1 MPNRNKKAK
10 FQLAF
15 FYARGYLAV
24 PVLFIANAQDLL
36 EEHCLLFFRVSFVL
50 ALTLARNEVTTY
62 YGHSSSQNGH
72 LSAKVAV
79 SKRARLFM
87 VEKHNINGYL
97 SK

>member
-1 MPNRNKKAK
+1 MPNPNKKAK

-15 FYARGYLAV
+15 SYARGYLAV

-36 EEHCLLFFRVSFVL
+36 EEHCLLFSGSFVL
-50 ALTLARNEVTTY
+50 ALTFARNEVTTY

-72 LSAKVAV
+72 LSAKVPA
-79 SKRARLFM
+79 SKSAPLFM